1 MKKTKLHPV
10 RRTPNGRNA
19 RQNLLLYTGIG
30 LAIVVGIVLGLS
42 AVRDSGQLLGDEVPI
57 LTRDHAPSDVPISYN
72 SNPPAGGAHYE
83 EDFPAKFYQESDLAA
98 LPPYPEGYLVH
109 NLEHGYVIFWYNCQ
123 ADGVTDCAAL
133 KQTIQQVMNETGNTK
148 LIAFPWSRMDVPL
161 TMTSWG
167 RILKFSQPDPALMK
181 KFVERNRNHA
191 PEPNAD

>member
-148 LIAFPWSRMDVPL
+148 LIAFPWSRMDVDRKSTRLNSSHRTYSRMP
-161 TMTSWG
+161 S
-167 RILKFSQPDPALMK
+167 SA
-181 KFVERNRNHA
+181 
-191 PEPNAD
+191 